1 MHQELNTRKVTEDHA
16 SDTQAH
22 VYQGPVTRSR
32 AKLLQKE
39 VNSLLAEIKLNIHE
53 NYILPKSYMLTLLRF
68 TKEEDCRLGTHKEMS
83 ADQDFTRA
91 KPFQQNSPKETVITF
106 DSQTL

>member
-1 MHQELNTRKVTEDHA
+1 MIRSDEDMPQVTQVSHIYE
-16 SDTQAH
+16 
-22 VYQGPVTRSR
+22 GPITRSR

-68 TKEEDCRLGTHKEMS
+68 MKEEDCRPGTHKEMS
-83 ADQDFTRA
+83 ADHDFAGA
-91 KPFQQNSPKETVITF
+91 KPFQQNSPKVITF
-106 DSQTL
+106 DSQKL